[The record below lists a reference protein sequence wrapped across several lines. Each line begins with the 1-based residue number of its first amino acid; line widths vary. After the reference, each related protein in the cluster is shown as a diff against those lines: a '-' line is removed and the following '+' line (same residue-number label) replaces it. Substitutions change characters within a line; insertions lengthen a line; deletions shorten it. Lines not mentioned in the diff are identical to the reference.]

1 MLRQIASLT
10 DLDKN
15 SINIQTYLEITI
27 SDDPNEI
34 SDRGNNLSVY
44 LARTSKMLADAKYHL
59 DIAKKKSIL
68 MHTQKALSPSTLKD
82 LVNAD
87 TEYENY
93 LVNLIERQ
101 NRTCVH
107 QMDWCRTMI
116 SKLKEEMKYIS

>member
-10 DLDKN
+10 DLEKN
-15 SINIQTYLEITI
+15 SIDIQTYLEITI

-59 DIAKKKSIL
+59 DVARKKSIL
-68 MHTQKALSPSTLKD
+68 ENTQKGLAPSTLKD
-82 LVNAD
+82 LVSSA

-107 QMDWCRTMI
+107 QIDWCRTMI
-116 SKLKEEMKYIS
+116 SKIKEEMKYIN